1 MRFAVVTAI
10 ALAFAHPASA
20 QAPSAGMASWT
31 AEAKSGSLPLYPTP
45 MGSPD
50 TEQWYGNSFAELSV
64 RNVTSPTI
72 TPFLPDA
79 GKANGAAVVVVPGGG
94 NYFVSLGNE
103 GIPVARWLAERGVAA
118 FVVKYRSVPTPRDEP
133 GFAASWKDSMTK
145 MIASKSTMVLPGE
158 ENARKDVQQALR
170 FVKSGASRWGL
181 DPNRIGL
188 VGFSAGSIAT
198 LNTVLADAPDARPA
212 FAGLIYGRMVPVKPP
227 KSLPPI
233 FVALAADDPLFGKQG
248 IGVVDSWQAAGGS
261 AELHYY
267 ASGGHGFGM
276 KQQGKSS
283 DGWAESFCL
292 WLKDRGFIK

>member
-10 ALAFAHPASA
+10 VLAFACPVSA
-20 QAPSAGMASWT
+20 QDTGAELARWI
-31 AEAKSGSLPLYPTP
+31 AEARSGALPLYPTP

-50 TEQWYGNSFAELSV
+50 TEQWFGNSFAELNV

-72 TPFLPDA
+72 TPILPDA

-94 NYFVSLGNE
+94 NYFHALGNE

-118 FVVKYRSVPTPRDEP
+118 FVVKYRSAPTPRDEAA
-133 GFAASWKDSMTK
+133 FAASVKAYVTRMV
-145 MIASKSTMVLPGE
+145 ASRSTMALPGE
-158 ENARKDVQQALR
+158 ANARKDVQQALR

-181 DPNRIGL
+181 DPDRIGL

-248 IGVVDSWQAAGGS
+248 IGMVDTWRAAGGS
-261 AELHYY
+261 AELHIY

-283 DGWAESFCL
+283 DGWAESFYR